1 MPSNASSILYV
12 RGKAFFLTSPLGKRG
27 HVKTRA
33 AQRSKDTAPPAR
45 KKIVH
50 HAKIEN
56 LIAHDS
62 GRDIAITR
70 ELLAQE
76 FSHVLLLRANNTSSS
91 YIEYDMLQRLTNSTP

>member
-1 MPSNASSILYV
+1 ML
-12 RGKAFFLTSPLGKRG
+12 KQE
-27 HVKTRA
+27 
-33 AQRSKDTAPPAR
+33 QRSDQKTWAPLQG

-62 GRDIAITR
+62 GNRDLAITR

-91 YIEYDMLQRLTNSTP
+91 YILYYVLQRLTNSTP